1 MINKVV
7 AKVFGTK
14 NERVIKALMPQV
26 GAINALE
33 PEMKKLSDE
42 ELRAKTEEFRKR
54 IQEHLSRI
62 AEEPDADP
70 DRLKQIE
77 EERNAALK
85 EVLDEILVEAFAVA
99 REGGW
104 RVLNMR
110 HFDVQLIGGMVLH
123 EGKISE
129 MKTGEGKTLVATL
142 PVYLNALSGR
152 GVHVVTVNDY
162 LAKRDSE
169 WMGKLYTFLG
179 LSVGVIVHDLDDEQ
193 RREAYAADVTY
204 GTNNEFG
211 FDYLRDNMKFDLK
224 DCVQRPH
231 NYAIVDE
238 VDSILIDEAR
248 TPLIISGA
256 SEESTDKYD
265 KVNRIIPK
273 LEKGEEIDVAPGE
286 PKQMTGDFVVDE
298 KHKNITVTDEG
309 WEKVEKLLSIGN
321 IADPENWDIKHHVE
335 TAVKAHALYRR
346 DVEYVVKE
354 KADNPREKEVVIV
367 DEFTGRMMPGRRWS
381 DGLHQAI
388 EAKENVKVERENQTL
403 ATITFQNYFRM
414 YKKLAGM
421 TGTAETEAP
430 EFDKIYRL
438 EVVVIPTNKPLL
450 RIENPDIVYRTEKEK
465 YFAASDEIQRLNQ
478 SGQPVLVGTTSI
490 EKSEHLS
497 ELLKKK
503 GLKHVVL
510 NAKYHEREA
519 EIVAQAGRKG
529 MVTIATNMAGRGT
542 DILLGGNPEFMAKQ
556 ECVKKGIAQQ
566 LRTAQGK
573 IQIDVDNSKS
583 TVWYYLGSEFVVP
596 TDQWNEVFA
605 RYKAETDKE
614 HEEVVAV
621 GGLHIFGTERH
632 EARRIDNQLRGRAGR
647 QGDPG
652 SSRFYLSL
660 EDDLMR
666 IFAKEWVSNL
676 LQRLGMEE
684 GIPIESKLITRRIE
698 AAQKAV
704 EAQNFEARKHLL
716 EYDDVMNKQREAVYG
731 LRRRLLEGVDQ
742 KDLILEDYVAGIL
755 GDLID
760 QNCARETHPADWN
773 IKGLKDAIFTRFGV
787 DILSEG
793 INADTLNRQEL
804 GDAIFDKLK
813 ERYEAKEQ
821 LIGPEAMRYHE
832 RMIMLSVL
840 DSQWKDHLLAM
851 DHLKEGIGLRG
862 YGQHDP
868 LVEYK
873 RESFDMFEDMMRRF
887 QEETVRYLYLMQILE
902 RPAEG
907 GAMGRPSGG
916 GPGDEGPETGVP
928 APRSGGGTDGNG
940 RRPPRPVAT
949 SIDDLEEAFQ
959 RRKRRE
965 LEQARMAGSGDHQ
978 PVQQVVRSGAKVGR
992 NDPCPCGS
1000 GKKYKKCCGAGS

>member
-1 MINKVV
+1 LDLINTLLG
-7 AKVFGTK
+7 KVFGTK
-14 NERVIKALMPQV
+14 NEREVKRLLPRV
-26 GAINALE
+26 EAINALE
-33 PEMKKLSDE
+33 PQIQQLSDE
-42 ELRAKTEEFRKR
+42 QLRLKTDEFRKR
-54 IQEHLSRI
+54 IQRHLDKFPD
-62 AEEPDADP
+62 EPDADP

-77 EERNAALK
+77 DERAGAIK
-85 EVLDEILVEAFAVA
+85 EALDEILIEAFAVV
-99 REGGW
+99 REAGR

-123 EGKISE
+123 QGKIAE

-152 GVHVVTVNDY
+152 GVHVITVNDY

-169 WMGKLYTFLG
+169 WMGKLYRFLG
-179 LSVGVIVHDLDDEQ
+179 LTVGVIVHDLDDEQ

-211 FDYLRDNMKFDLK
+211 FDYLRDNMKFDLH
-224 DCVQRPH
+224 DCVQRGH
-231 NYAIVDE
+231 NFAIVDE

-256 SEESTDKYD
+256 SEESTDKYAR
-265 KVNRIIPK
+265 VNKIIPK
-273 LEKGEEIDVAPGE
+273 LELGEEIDTAPGE
-286 PKQMTGDFVVDE
+286 PKELTGDYVVDE
-298 KHKNITVTDEG
+298 KHKSITVTDVG
-309 WEKVEKLLSIGN
+309 WEKVEQLLGIGN
-321 IADPENWDIKHHVE
+321 IADPENWELKHHVD
-335 TAVKAHALYRR
+335 TAVKAHALYHR
-346 DVEYVVKE
+346 DVEYVVK
-354 KADNPREKEVVIV
+354 DGEVIIV
-367 DEFTGRMMPGRRWS
+367 DEFTGRLMPGRRWS
-381 DGLHQAI
+381 DGLHQAV
-388 EAKENVKVERENQTL
+388 EAKENVKIERENQTL

-421 TGTAETEAP
+421 TGTAETEAA

-438 EVVVIPTNKPLL
+438 EVMVIPTNKPLL
-450 RIENPDIVYRTEKEK
+450 RKENPDVVYRTEKEK
-465 YFAASDEIQRLNQ
+465 YYAASDEIQKLNA

-490 EKSEHLS
+490 EKSERLS

-503 GLKHVVL
+503 NIKHVVL

-556 ECVKKGIAQQ
+556 ECVKKGIAQP
-566 LRTAQGK
+566 LRAAQGK
-573 IQIDVDNSKS
+573 IQQGVDDSKS
-583 TVWYYLGSEFVVP
+583 TVWYYAGNEYVVP
-596 TDQWNEVFA
+596 ADLWTEIFD
-605 RYKAETDKE
+605 RHKAQTDKE
-614 HEEVVAV
+614 HDDVTAV

-676 LQRLGMEE
+676 LQKLGMEE
-684 GIPIESKLITRRIE
+684 GVPIESRLITRRIE
-698 AAQKAV
+698 TAQKAV

-731 LRRRLLEGVDQ
+731 LRRQLLEGVDQ
-742 KDLILEDYVAGIL
+742 KELILEDYVSGIL
-755 GDLID
+755 SDMMD
-760 QNCARETHPADWN
+760 QFCAVKVHPADWDT
-773 IKGLKDAIFTRFGV
+773 KGLKDAIFTRFGV
-787 DILSEG
+787 DILAEG
-793 INADTLNRQEL
+793 ITPESLSRQEL
-804 GDAIFDKLK
+804 GDAVFAKLK
-813 ERYEAKEQ
+813 ERYDAKEK
-821 LIGPEAMRYHE
+821 LIGPDAMRYHE

-840 DSQWKDHLLAM
+840 DSQWKDHLRDM

-873 RESFDMFEDMMRRF
+873 RESFDMFEAMMQRF
-887 QEETVRYLYLMQILE
+887 QEDTARYLYLMQILE
-902 RPAEG
+902 RPGSGDA
-907 GAMGRPSGG
+907 GA
-916 GPGDEGPETGVP
+916 GPEPGVP
-928 APRSGGGTDGNG
+928 VPRLSGGTDGNG
-940 RRPPRPVAT
+940 RRPPRSVAT
-949 SIDDLEEAFQ
+949 SVDDLEESFQ
-959 RRKRRE
+959 RKKRRE
-965 LEQARMAGSGDHQ
+965 LEQARMAGSGDSQ
-978 PVQQVVRSGAKVGR
+978 PVQQVVRGTAKIGR

-1000 GKKYKKCCGAGS
+1000 GKKYKKCCGASA